1 MIVTNLRDIRGIGPS
16 VAEKLIAAF
25 GSEEA
30 VLIALRESRIAEIS
44 SIEGIGERFS
54 LTLCRNLH
62 YQETGEKIENFLKT
76 DEGIHLYNRIARII
90 SQFANTSYSRSKL
103 FLQFPLPISTFD
115 KIKDRQR
122 MTQKAFNL
130 LSLIKK
136 SPNSINDYDS
146 LLRHLSP
153 LKEQYSQIDTASRV
167 VITTDKNIYEELT
180 TNEIGSHC
188 DIILLEELNHVS
200 EFIGGYDEVIW
211 IGSSVLIEEGF
222 PNIVTISETYRND
235 ITQIIPEK
243 VLSYFA
249 RNKRTLESISN
260 LAKLL
265 NTIPL
270 EEVKLFIDDL
280 DLKQLIAMGENL
292 VNLEES
298 GEPVQNL
305 NEEYSRLLS
314 VEANFESKLNEILVM
329 LNEELEN
336 KLQETTVH
344 LGGEKIIALL
354 KGISEEEQ
362 GYSIEARRSDL
373 REYLDND
380 LFLTV
385 EEIINKA
392 EEKLIRELELKNDEL
407 DYITGILPRELRF
420 PIEVNEDISHR
431 MKTYL
436 RQKRAIS
443 AFDLKVSLAK
453 TLRNYESISKKAL
466 NCMFEF
472 DYVLM
477 IGKFAYK
484 FDLVL
489 PQLIE
494 SQSTGLL
501 VEEGRNLFLV
511 KEEKEGV
518 IKVSPVSYAVG
529 EVGKIDNI
537 VRGERIILLSGAN
550 SGGKTTL
557 LVSVAIMIILGQMG
571 FPIPCKSAF
580 IGGFKELHYY
590 RKSAGQMDAGAFE
603 KTLRNLSKMIMS
615 PNARL
620 VLADEME
627 SISEPGA
634 SARVIAA
641 FLDLLAHSPHSVGI
655 FVTHLAQEIAKYSR
669 EAIRIDGIEAHGL
682 SDDLELI
689 VNRTPIY
696 YKYAKST
703 PELIVR
709 RLQRISTGEEKEI
722 YSYILK
728 AFETN

>member
-1 MIVTNLRDIRGIGPS
+1 MRNLREIRGIGPS

-25 GSEEA
+25 GSEKS
-30 VLIALRESRIAEIS
+30 VLKALRESRIAEIS

-62 YQETGEKIENFLKT
+62 YQETGEKIQNFLKT
-76 DEGIHLYNRIARII
+76 EESIHLYDRIARII
-90 SQFANTSYSRSKL
+90 SQFSNTSYSRSKL
-103 FLQFPLPISTFD
+103 YLHFPLPISAFN

-122 MTQKAFNL
+122 MTQKALHL

-136 SPNSINDYDS
+136 SPNSIRDYDS
-146 LLRHLSP
+146 LLRHISP
-153 LKEQYSQIDTASRV
+153 LKELHTQIDTASRV
-167 VITTDKNIYEELT
+167 VITTDKNTYEELKA
-180 TNEIGSHC
+180 NEIGNHC
-188 DIILLEELNHVS
+188 EIILLEEPDHVS
-200 EFIGGYDEVIW
+200 EYVEGYDEIIW
-211 IGSSVLIEEGF
+211 IGSSVLIDEGF
-222 PNIVTISETYRND
+222 PNIVTISETHRND
-235 ITQIIPEK
+235 IIQIIPEK

-249 RNKRTLESISN
+249 RNKRTLESIAN

-265 NTIPL
+265 SNIPL

-280 DLKQLIAMGENL
+280 KLEQLIGLGENL

-314 VEANFESKLNEILVM
+314 AEANFETKLNEILVI

-336 KLQETTVH
+336 KLQDTTVH
-344 LGGEKIIALL
+344 LGGEKILALL
-354 KGISEEEQ
+354 KGFAEEEQ
-362 GYSIEARRSDL
+362 NYSVETRRSDL

-420 PIEVNEDISHR
+420 PVEVNEEISQR
-431 MKTYL
+431 MKTYI

-453 TLRNYESISKKAL
+453 TLRNYESVTKIAL
-466 NCMFEF
+466 NRMFEL
-472 DYVLM
+472 DYLLM
-477 IGKFAYK
+477 IGKFARK
-484 FDLVL
+484 FNLVL

-494 SQSTGLL
+494 GQVTGLL
-501 VEEGRNLFLV
+501 VEEGRNLFLA
-511 KEEKEGV
+511 KQENEGV
-518 IKVSPVSYAVG
+518 LEVSPVSYAVG

-557 LVSVAIMIILGQMG
+557 LVSLAIMVILSQMG
-571 FPIPCKSAF
+571 FPIPCKSAI

-603 KTLRNLSKMIMS
+603 TTLRSLSKMIMS
-615 PNARL
+615 PNARI

-641 FLDLLAHSPHSVGI
+641 FLDLLARSPHSVGI

-669 EAIRIDGIEAHGL
+669 ETIRIDGIEAHGL
-682 SDDLELI
+682 SEDLELI
-689 VNRTPIY
+689 VNRTPKY